1 MIFTNHDILFHN
13 IFLTKLTK
21 IIGPF
26 WFIVFISHPF
36 IKEKSIQF
44 REYQVNIAA
53 AAARKNTLI
62 VLPTGLGKTV
72 IALLIIAGK
81 LKKHHDQKILFLAPT
96 KPLVTQH
103 ASFLSDHLKIDSDKI
118 SIFTGEVKPN
128 DRKKLWEESKI
139 IVSTPQVIENDV
151 LTKRIQ
157 LESVS
162 LVIYDEAHHATGKYS
177 YVFIHENYLKERNNP
192 HSLGMTASPG
202 NDKEKILEVC
212 KNLSLDHVEI
222 RTKYDEDVKPYVHDL
237 KISWKKVIPPQEF
250 SYAVQLLRKVLSP
263 RLQILRNVGAIESA
277 SVSTIT
283 KTKLLSAQKMIQAEI
298 KSRVNPPKT
307 LFKAAATQSEAM
319 KVYYAM
325 ELLQTQGVQAT
336 QRFFQR
342 LRDESKQKNA
352 SRSSRNL
359 MKDDQFLDAAAYI
372 NSLQIE
378 HPKLKEVGRI
388 TTDQIQ
394 KNADSRMIVFTQY
407 RDTSKMVFE
416 YLNQLPNIN
425 PARFIGQAGKTDD
438 RGLTQKEQEQI
449 VSDFRSGIYNVLV
462 ATSVAEEGLD
472 IPSTDLV
479 VFYEPI
485 PSEIRNIQRRGRT
498 ARKMPGKLIILM
510 TKGTVDEGY
519 YWASKRR
526 EKNMR
531 TDLQI
536 LRSQL
541 EQSLSEPNELYN
553 ELKKDREKKKT
564 SLKNQKKLDEYQKD
578 TYQNEITVV
587 VDHREYR
594 SNVARRLA
602 NLSLHLVSKQLE
614 VGDYVVSSRIGVERK
629 FVDDFLNSLLNG
641 QLFSQLQRLRDAY
654 ARPVLILEGK
664 GLFTKRNINHKA
676 IYGSLISIVV
686 DFGIPVL
693 STEDATETADLLFVM
708 AKREQR
714 QEKKSVA
721 LRGSKPSFS
730 LPERQR
736 FVVEGLPNV
745 SSVMAKRLLSYFGS
759 IHAII
764 NASEKELQ
772 EVKGIGKQTAKLIYQ
787 VINEEY
793 KTE

>member
-1 MIFTNHDILFHN
+1 MFFNGGYC
-13 IFLTKLTK
+13 TKLTK
-21 IIGPF
+21 IMCLF
-26 WFIVFISHPF
+26 WLIVFISHPL
-36 IKEKSIQF
+36 IKDNSIEF

-53 AAARKNTLI
+53 SAARKNTLI

-72 IALLIIAGK
+72 VALLVIAGK
-81 LKKHHDQKILFLAPT
+81 IKKKPNKKILFLAPT

-103 ASFLSDHLKIDSDKI
+103 ASFLKSFLEISEEKIT
-118 SIFTGEVKPN
+118 IFTGEVKPK
-128 DRKKLWEESKI
+128 DRIKMWNGSSV
-139 IVSTPQVIENDV
+139 IVSTPQVIEND
-151 LTKRIQ
+151 LLSKRVK
-157 LESVS
+157 LEDVS

-177 YVFIHENYLKERNNP
+177 YVFIHEQYLKDCDYP

-212 KNLSLDHVEI
+212 KNLSLNHVEI
-222 RTKYDEDVKPYVHDL
+222 RTKYDDDVNSYVHDL
-237 KISWKKVIPPQEF
+237 KISWKKVVPPSEF
-250 SYAVQLLRKVLSP
+250 SYAIQLLRKVLAT
-263 RLQILRNVGAIESA
+263 RLQVLRNVGAIESA

-283 KTKLLSAQKMIQAEI
+283 KTKLLKAQKMIQAEI
-298 KSRVNPPKT
+298 KSRVSPPKT
-307 LFKAAATQSEAM
+307 LFTAAAKQSESM

-336 QRFFQR
+336 QRFIHR
-342 LRDESKQKNA
+342 LNEESKQKNA

-359 MKDDQFLDAAAYI
+359 MKDDQFLDAAAYV
-372 NSLQIE
+372 NSLRIE
-378 HPKLKEVGRI
+378 HPKLKEVARI
-388 TTDQIQ
+388 TTDQLQ
-394 KNADSRMIVFTQY
+394 KNPDSRIIVFTQY

-416 YLNQLPNIN
+416 YLNSLSSLSPV
-425 PARFIGQAGKTDD
+425 RFIGQAGKTDD
-438 RGLTQKEQEQI
+438 KGLTQKEQEKI
-449 VSDFRSGIYNVLV
+449 VADFRKGTYNVLI

-498 ARKMPGKLIILM
+498 ARKMPGKLVILI

-519 YWASKRR
+519 YWAAKRR

-541 EQSLSEPNELYN
+541 QQSLAEPEGLYG
-553 ELKKDREKKKT
+553 LSRTKKNDEKKGI
-564 SLKNQKKLDEYQKD
+564 LKNQKKLDEYQKKKE
-578 TYQNEITVV
+578 NEAITVV
-587 VDHREYR
+587 VDQREYR

-602 NLSLHLVSKQLE
+602 SLSLNIVPKQLDI
-614 VGDYVVSSRIGVERK
+614 GDYVVSSRIGVERK

-654 ARPVLILEGK
+654 ARPVLILEGE

-693 STEDATETADLLFVM
+693 STLDAQETADLLFVM

-730 LPERQR
+730 LAERQR
-736 FVVEGLPNV
+736 YIVEGLPNI
-745 SSVMAKRLLSYFGS
+745 SSVMAKRLLSHFGS
-759 IHAII
+759 IHAIVT
-764 NASEKELQ
+764 ASEKELT
-772 EVKGIGKQTAKLIYQ
+772 EVKGIGKQTAKLIYS

-793 KTE
+793 KAE

>member
-1 MIFTNHDILFHN
+1 M
-13 IFLTKLTK
+13 
-21 IIGPF
+21 
-26 WFIVFISHPF
+26 FISHSL
-36 IKEKSIQF
+36 IKENTIEF

-53 AAARKNTLI
+53 SAARKNTLI
-62 VLPTGLGKTV
+62 VLPTGLGKTIV
-72 IALLIIAGK
+72 ALLVIAGK
-81 LKKHHDQKILFLAPT
+81 LKKYPRKKILFLAPT

-103 ASFLSDHLKIDSDKI
+103 ASFITSLLKINEDKV
-118 SIFTGEVKPN
+118 SIFTGEIKPN
-128 DRKKLWEESKI
+128 DRIKLWIESSI
-139 IVSTPQVIENDV
+139 IISTPQVIENDI
-151 LTKRIQ
+151 LSKKIK
-157 LESVS
+157 LDDVS
-162 LVIYDEAHHATGKYS
+162 LIIYDEAHHATGRYS
-177 YVFIHENYLKERNNP
+177 YVFIHEQYLKHCSDP

-222 RTKYDEDVKPYVHDL
+222 RTKHDEDVRSYVHEL
-237 KISWKKVIPPQEF
+237 KISWKKVVPPQEF

-277 SVSTIT
+277 SVSTVT
-283 KTKLLSAQKMIQAEI
+283 KTKLLKAQKMIQSEI
-298 KSRVNPPKT
+298 KSRINPPKT
-307 LFKAAATQSEAM
+307 LFTAAAAQSEAM
-319 KVYYAM
+319 KLYYTM

-336 QRFFQR
+336 QRFIHR
-342 LRDESKQKNA
+342 LNEESKQKNA

-359 MKDDQFLDAAAYI
+359 MKDDQFLDAAAFI

-378 HPKLKEVGRI
+378 HPKLKEVAHI

-394 KNADSRMIVFTQY
+394 KNPDSRIIVFTQY
-407 RDTSKMVFE
+407 RDTSKMVFD
-416 YLNQLPNIN
+416 YLNSLPDIS

-438 RGLTQKEQEQI
+438 KGLTQKEQEQI
-449 VSDFRSGIYNVLV
+449 VTDFRNGVYNVLI

-498 ARKMPGKLIILM
+498 ARKMAGKLIILI

-519 YWASKRR
+519 YWAAKRR

-541 EQSLSEPNELYN
+541 QQILDEPNALYKLYQKEKN
-553 ELKKDREKKKT
+553 EKNT
-564 SLKNQKKLDEYQKD
+564 SLRNQKRLDEYDTKD
-578 TYQNEITVV
+578 KVKAISVV

-602 NLSLHLVSKQLE
+602 SLSLHIVPEQLA

-629 FVDDFLNSLLNG
+629 FVDDFLNSLLSG

-654 ARPVLILEGK
+654 ARPILILEGE

-693 STEDATETADLLFVM
+693 STQDAQETADLIYVM

-730 LPERQR
+730 LAERQR
-736 FVVEGLPNV
+736 FIVEGFPNV
-745 SSVMAKRLLSYFGS
+745 SSIMAKRLLSHFGS
-759 IHAII
+759 IHSIVA
-764 NASEKELQ
+764 ASEKELQ
-772 EVKGIGKQTAKLIYQ
+772 EVKGIGKQTAKLIYS
-787 VINEEY
+787 VINEDY

>member
-1 MIFTNHDILFHN
+1 MYLF
-13 IFLTKLTK
+13 
-21 IIGPF
+21 
-26 WFIVFISHPF
+26 WVIVFISHSL

-53 AAARKNTLI
+53 AASRKNTLI

-72 IALLIIAGK
+72 VALLVIAGK
-81 LKKHHDQKILFLAPT
+81 LKKHPEQKILFLAPT

-103 ASFLSDHLKIDSDKI
+103 ASFLSDHLDIESDDI
-118 SIFTGEVKPN
+118 TIFTGEVKPD
-128 DRKKLWEESKI
+128 DRVKLWKESTI
-139 IVSTPQVIENDV
+139 IVSTPQVIENDI
-151 LTKRIQ
+151 LAKRIN
-157 LESVS
+157 LDTVS
-162 LVIYDEAHHATGKYS
+162 LVVYDEAHHATGKYA
-177 YVFIHENYLKERNNP
+177 YVFIHENYMKECDKP

-202 NDKEKILEVC
+202 NDKQKILEVC
-212 KNLSLDHVEI
+212 KNLSLNHVEI
-222 RTKYDEDVKPYVHDL
+222 RTKYDDDVKSYVHDL
-237 KISWKKVIPPQEF
+237 KISWKKVVPPQEF

-283 KTKLLSAQKMIQAEI
+283 KSKLLQAQKMIQAEI

-336 QRFFQR
+336 QRFFHR
-342 LRDESKQKNA
+342 LREESKQKNA

-372 NSLQIE
+372 NSLRIE
-378 HPKLKEVGRI
+378 HPKLKEVAQI
-388 TTDQIQ
+388 TSNQIQ
-394 KNADSRMIVFTQY
+394 KNSDSRIIVFTQY

-416 YLNQLPNIN
+416 SLQQLQDVK
-425 PARFIGQAGKTDD
+425 PARFIGQAGRTDD
-438 RGLTQKEQEQI
+438 KGLTQKEQEQI
-449 VSDFRSGIYNVLV
+449 VSDFRSGVYNVLV

-498 ARKMPGKLIILM
+498 ARKMPGKLVILM

-541 EQSLSEPNELYN
+541 QQSLAEPNALYD
-553 ELKKDREKKKT
+553 LAKKEDDGKKPL
-564 SLKNQKKLDEYQKD
+564 LKNQKKLDEYQHK
-578 TYQNEITVV
+578 TEKKGISVV

-594 SNVARRLA
+594 SNVARRLSS
-602 NLSLHLVSKQLE
+602 LSLNLVSKQLD

-641 QLFSQLQRLRDAY
+641 QLFAQLQRLRDSY

-745 SSVMAKRLLSYFGS
+745 SSVMAKRLLSHFGS

-764 NASEKELQ
+764 TASEKELQ

-787 VINEEY
+787 VVNEDY
-793 KTE
+793 KNE